1 MPCSLW
7 LTRIMG
13 AWVLE
18 VVRVRRVRE
27 CSFLVSA
34 QRKLSRI
41 WARGTILAPTV
52 LSSTKCLKGTCRV
65 NMKKI
70 VAPIVGLVVAGL
82 LGACTPAEVASSNLS
97 NDSDNFRIMRRIVF
111 VNGITDK
118 YLLSIEGLCSIKKDN
133 QDNQLEVTCKTGD
146 GEYKKHFLG
155 ISDNVTYFVEQM
167 ESAQVDT
174 YHYKVTFQPETIL
187 PDIDLQTSSSGS

>member
-1 MPCSLW
+1 MN
-7 LTRIMG
+7 I
-13 AWVLE
+13 
-18 VVRVRRVRE
+18 
-27 CSFLVSA
+27 
-34 QRKLSRI
+34 
-41 WARGTILAPTV
+41 
-52 LSSTKCLKGTCRV
+52 
-65 NMKKI
+65 KKI
-70 VAPIVGLVVAGL
+70 VAPVVGLIVAGL
-82 LGACTPAEVASSNLS
+82 LAACTPAEVASSNLS

-167 ESAQVDT
+167 EAAQVDT

-187 PDIDLQTSSSGS
+187 PDIDMQTSSSSPLARGRVGLSVPALSRKHLVCCCVPAGCVRCVPGGALFVCAG